1 MATTLQPGDPAPDF
15 QLESDDGGTVSLES
29 LKGKKVVLYFYPKDN
44 TPGCTAQACEFRDQL
59 NVFEENNAVILGVS
73 RDSLASHSR
82 FRQKF
87 DLNFPLLTDPEA
99 AVHRAYGAWG
109 EKTMYGKTTEGVLRT
124 TVIIDEEGRIVSQKQ
139 RVRAKGNAERTLG
152 LMA

>member
-1 MATTLQPGDPAPDF
+1 MTTLQPGDPAPDF
-15 QLESDDGGTVSLES
+15 QLEADDGETVSLTS
-29 LKGKKVVLYFYPKDN
+29 LKGKKVILYFYPRDN

-59 NVFEENNAVILGVS
+59 PVFTENNAVILGVS
-73 RDSLASHSR
+73 RDSLASHTR

-99 AVHRAYGAWG
+99 EVHRAYGAWG
-109 EKTMYGKTTEGVLRT
+109 EKTMYGRTTEGVLRT
-124 TVIIDEEGRIVSQKQ
+124 TVVIDEEGRIVSHKQ

-152 LMA
+152 LIH